1 MYEIIQKQLKA
12 SIETFLCC
20 NHFSQKQKTSFS
32 IFHKNKKPHSS
43 ALYNFTQS
51 EILWQLSAK
60 NLPFVKK

>member
-20 NHFSQKQKTSFS
+20 NHFSQKQK
-32 IFHKNKKPHSS
+32 PHSS

-51 EILWQLSAK
+51 EILWKLSAK
-60 NLPFVKK
+60 NLPFVK